1 MKKGGRAI
9 PARPFRRLGSRG
21 PLRRAEDIT
30 KGMFVLMSTLLKN
43 AGESGLASGGESIME
58 KRMPIVRYPLHNI
71 DGVCMQKDTLEC
83 PFDKILIINM
93 REQFIRFPT
102 N

>member
-1 MKKGGRAI
+1 MTPFWPDGYAYDRDTFPETILTKLLGVSILKFERKSPFLSI
-9 PARPFRRLGSRG
+9 PQ
-21 PLRRAEDIT
+21 
-30 KGMFVLMSTLLKN
+30 V
-43 AGESGLASGGESIME
+43 ASGGESVME
-58 KRMPIVRYPLHNI
+58 KRIPMMRYPLLNI

-93 REQFIRFPT
+93 REQFIRFST